1 MKVNNTIV
9 ISVGQA
15 GNQIA
20 ASFWKAVCGEHGID
34 PMTGQPQAGGPRGN
48 WGSFF
53 SQLGDRGG
61 SSYVPRAV
69 MCDLEPSVI
78 EEVRTSSGSLFNPS
92 NLINRTEGAGGNF
105 AVGYMGEGRELVAE
119 VMSRILGEID
129 KCDNV
134 GGIIM
139 LHSLGGGTGSGL
151 GALIIEGIKEQR
163 PEVPILSCAIM
174 PSPQVSS
181 VVTEPYNT
189 VFALATLRRLADA
202 CLIFDNEALFELAHR
217 KWNIESPTVD
227 DLNLLITEV
236 LTGLTASMRFSG
248 FLTVEISLRE
258 LLTNLVPQPSLH
270 FLMCAFAP
278 LTPPDRS
285 KFEEMNI
292 DDMIKG
298 LFANDSVFAACSP
311 MEGRFLSTAVLY
323 RGIMDDKPQ
332 ADAALAA
339 VKETLPLTYWI
350 PTAFKIGYVEQAG
363 ANHRKSMVMVAN
375 NTEISRVLDRIC
387 HNFDKLW
394 QRKAFANWYLNEG
407 MNEQQINDMRSSV
420 QELIQ
425 LYQVAEESGAKTI
438 ARDDVRQD
446 SGYRP
451 HAAQPEQ
458 QEEVTHEELP
468 TPVSAPAPSPAAT
481 VSLRDLVD
489 RRNR

>member
-20 ASFWKAVCGEHGID
+20 ASFWKTLCQEHGID
-34 PMTGQPQAGGPRGN
+34 PMNGQTVGGQPPRGN
-48 WGSFF
+48 WSSFF
-53 SQLGDRGG
+53 TQLGDRGSG
-61 SSYVPRAV
+61 SFVPRAV

-78 EEVRTSSGSLFNPS
+78 DEVKASTGSLFNPA
-92 NLINRTEGAGGNF
+92 NLLTRSEGAGGNF
-105 AVGYMGEGRELVAE
+105 AVGYLGEGREMLPT
-119 VMSRILGEID
+119 VMARITHEID

-134 GGIIM
+134 GGVIL

-151 GALIIEGIKEQR
+151 GSLIIEAIKEQR
-163 PEVPILSCAIM
+163 PEVPILSCAIL

-189 VFALATLRRLADA
+189 VFALNTLRRLADS
-202 CLIFDNEALFELAHR
+202 CLIFDNEALFELANR
-217 KWNIESPTVD
+217 KWNIENPTVD

-285 KFEEMNI
+285 KFEEMNVE
-292 DDMIKG
+292 DMIRS

-323 RGIMDDKPQ
+323 RGIMEDKPQ
-332 ADAALAA
+332 ADASLAA

-363 ANHRKSMVMVAN
+363 MNHRKSMVMLAN

-387 HNFDKLW
+387 VNFDKLW

-407 MNEQQINDMRSSV
+407 MSEQQINDMRASV

-438 ARDDVRQD
+438 VKDEVRQD
-446 SGYRP
+446 SGYRGP
-451 HAAQPEQ
+451 VLHAP
-458 QEEVTHEELP
+458 QEAAAP
-468 TPVSAPAPSPAAT
+468 TSSAAT

-489 RRNR
+489 RRNRQ